1 MSYDPYSL
9 FGQDSAEV
17 EKAPTVS
24 SEPVDYDPN
33 DLFGPEPE
41 APVAAS
47 TAAPTPNVTEQV
59 GIQLPEQRF
68 GTGVNE
74 AALSMLT
81 SAVAQPVSGLVGI
94 GASIMG
100 GSQAGTDAIKA
111 TQEAL
116 TFQPR
121 TEEGREALESVGAF
135 VAPVANAITGAS
147 EFLGG
152 TAESLGAG
160 PVVSTFMYTLPEAA
174 LTVLPAASGIKAAR
188 AAKLE
193 KASEATRVRTELLRT
208 DPDARLST
216 STGANWKLD
225 QSGVA
230 VPNEMGRLLVKKEV
244 ARPSDAALITN
255 SDIPTKTQMRAM
267 TEAFNK
273 TAKGEISATPS
284 QIIGQN
290 AGRALKEVNDAR
302 KKVGQ
307 QLDELV
313 KGEKGGVRVDASPA
327 LGNFYN
333 KLSEMGISTK
343 PNYNTGKFE
352 LDFRGS
358 ELDYKQF
365 AGARKLLE
373 DGFQMT
379 AGGGPMTLS
388 RVHKMKKQLDN
399 LLDAKKLEQGG
410 NLGNVE
416 RELASLRTGLNDAA
430 KSVDG
435 YRELNARYS
444 SLRDSLDSFDSY
456 KPAGMSWDSP
466 KVMNNVGS
474 AMKSAASDTSAMNN
488 MIKSLGDAS
497 KVMQQAG
504 VKPFSV
510 DVYGLA
516 RYNDFLNSQFQ
527 QTLNATAPK
536 AGRAVLNNLTGAA
549 ISGAVGNKFGVANN
563 TVGVLRN
570 AADMA
575 TYNKVLAANRNN
587 QRLVLNALKN

>member
-9 FGQDSAEV
+9 FGQESAEV

-33 DLFGPEPE
+33 ALFGSEPE
-41 APVAAS
+41 APVAAP
-47 TAAPTPNVTEQV
+47 TAAPAPSITEQV
-59 GIQLPEQRF
+59 GIQLPTERA
-68 GTGVNE
+68 GTGTAE
-74 AALSMLT
+74 AALSMLS
-81 SAVAQPVSGLVGI
+81 SAVAQPLSGLVGI
-94 GASIMG
+94 GASLYG
-100 GSQAGTDAIKA
+100 GAEAGAEAVKA

-121 TEEGREALESVGAF
+121 TEAGREAMESVGAF
-135 VAPVANAITGAS
+135 IAPIADAITGTS
-147 EFLGG
+147 EFLGD
-152 TAESLGAG
+152 TAESLGAS
-160 PVVSTFMYTLPEAA
+160 PAVSTFMYTLPEAA
-174 LTVLPAASGIKAAR
+174 LTVLPAGAGVKAAR

-193 KASEATRVRTELLRT
+193 RASEATRVRTEILRT

-230 VPNEMGRLLVKKEV
+230 VPNEAGRLLVKKEV

-255 SDIPTKTQMRAM
+255 SDVVTKSQMRAM

-273 TAKGEISATPS
+273 TAKGEVSASPS

-307 QLDELV
+307 QLDDLV
-313 KGEKGGVRVDASPA
+313 KGPVGNTPVDIKPVMSQFYAELSSRGIKPA
-327 LGNFYN
+327 VD
-333 KLSEMGISTK
+333 M
-343 PNYNTGKFE
+343 NTGKAY

-358 ELDYKQF
+358 ALDFASYKGIQ
-365 AGARKLLE
+365 KLLN

-379 AGGGPMTLS
+379 TYRGKPTLADA
-388 RVHKMKKQLDN
+388 HKMKRALDD

-410 NLGNVE
+410 NLGNIE
-416 RELASLRTGLNDAA
+416 RILADVRTGLNKA
-430 KSVDG
+430 SQQVDG
-435 YRELNARYS
+435 YGELNARYS
-444 SLRDSLDSFDSY
+444 SLRDSLDSFGSY

-466 KVMNNVGS
+466 KVMNNVGA
-474 AMKSAASDTSAMNN
+474 AMKSAASDTAAMNN
-488 MIKSLGDAS
+488 MIESLGQAS
-497 KVMQQAG
+497 RTMQQVGA
-504 VKPFSV
+504 KPFSV

-536 AGRAVLNNLTGAA
+536 VGRAILNNLSGAA

-563 TVGVLRN
+563 SVGLVRN

-575 TYNKVLAANRNN
+575 TYQKVLAANRNS

>member
-24 SEPVDYDPN
+24 SEPIDYDPN
-33 DLFGPEPE
+33 ALFGSEPE
-41 APVAAS
+41 APVAAP
-47 TAAPTPNVTEQV
+47 TAAPAPSITDQV
-59 GIQLPEQRF
+59 GIEIPEQRF
-68 GTGVNE
+68 GTGANE

-81 SAVAQPVSGLVGI
+81 GAVAQPVSGLVGL
-94 GASIMG
+94 GASLFG
-100 GSQAGTDAIKA
+100 GAEAGAEAVKA

-116 TFQPR
+116 TYQPR
-121 TEEGREALESVGAF
+121 TEEGREAMKSVGAF
-135 VAPVANAITGAS
+135 VAPIADAITGTS
-147 EFLGG
+147 EFLGD
-152 TAESLGAG
+152 TAESLGAS
-160 PVVSTFMYTLPEAA
+160 PAVSTFMYTLPEAA
-174 LTVLPAASGIKAAR
+174 LTVLPAGAGVKAAR

-193 KASEATRVRTELLRT
+193 KASEATRVRTEILRT

-230 VPNEMGRLLVKKEV
+230 VPNDMGRLLVKKEV

-255 SDIPTKTQMRAM
+255 SDIATKTQMRAM

-273 TAKGEISATPS
+273 TAKGEVSASPS

-302 KKVGQ
+302 KKVGG

-313 KGEKGGVRVDASPA
+313 KGEKGSVRVDASPA

-333 KLSEMGISTK
+333 KLSEMGIATK

-365 AGARKLLE
+365 AGARSLLE

-379 AGGGPMTLS
+379 TGGGPMTLS

-410 NLGNVE
+410 
-416 RELASLRTGLNDAA
+416 
-430 KSVDG
+430 
-435 YRELNARYS
+435 
-444 SLRDSLDSFDSY
+444 
-456 KPAGMSWDSP
+456 KP
-466 KVMNNVGS
+466 
-474 AMKSAASDTSAMNN
+474 
-488 MIKSLGDAS
+488 
-497 KVMQQAG
+497 
-504 VKPFSV
+504 
-510 DVYGLA
+510 
-516 RYNDFLNSQFQ
+516 R
-527 QTLNATAPK
+527 
-536 AGRAVLNNLTGAA
+536 
-549 ISGAVGNKFGVANN
+549 
-563 TVGVLRN
+563 
-570 AADMA
+570 
-575 TYNKVLAANRNN
+575 
-587 QRLVLNALKN
+587 

>member
-9 FGQDSAEV
+9 FGQESAEV

-33 DLFGPEPE
+33 ALFGSEPE
-41 APVAAS
+41 APVAAP
-47 TAAPTPNVTEQV
+47 TAAPAPSITEQV
-59 GIQLPEQRF
+59 GIQLPTERA
-68 GTGVNE
+68 GTGTAE
-74 AALSMLT
+74 AALSMLS

-94 GASIMG
+94 GASLYG
-100 GSQAGTDAIKA
+100 GAEAGAEAVKA

-121 TEEGREALESVGAF
+121 TEAGRKAMESVGAF
-135 VAPVANAITGAS
+135 VAPIADAITGTS
-147 EFLGG
+147 EFLGD
-152 TAESLGAG
+152 TAESLGAS
-160 PVVSTFMYTLPEAA
+160 PAVSTFMYTLPEAA
-174 LTVLPAASGIKAAR
+174 LTVLPAGAGVKAAR

-193 KASEATRVRTELLRT
+193 KASEATRVRTEILRT

-230 VPNEMGRLLVKKEV
+230 VPNDMGRLLVKKEV

-255 SDIPTKTQMRAM
+255 SDVITKSQMRAM

-273 TAKGEISATPS
+273 TAKGEISASPS

-313 KGEKGGVRVDASPA
+313 KGEVGATRVNASPA
-327 LGNFYN
+327 LGAFYD

-358 ELDYKQF
+358 ALDYKQF
-365 AGARKLLE
+365 AGAQRLLE

-379 AGGGPMTLS
+379 AGGGAMTLS
-388 RVHKMKKQLDN
+388 RVHKMKNQLDN
-399 LLDAKKLEQGG
+399 LLDSKKLEQGG

-416 RELASLRTGLNDAA
+416 RELATLRKNLNDAA
-430 KSVDG
+430 KGVDG
-435 YRELNARYS
+435 YGELNARYS
-444 SLRDSLDSFDSY
+444 SLRDSLDSFNSY

-466 KVMNNVGS
+466 KVMNNVGA
-474 AMKSAASDTSAMNN
+474 AMKSAASDTAAMNN
-488 MIKSLGDAS
+488 MIESLGQAS
-497 KVMQQAG
+497 KTMQQIGA
-504 VKPFSV
+504 KPFSV

-536 AGRAVLNNLTGAA
+536 TGRAILNNLSGAA

-563 TVGVLRN
+563 TVGLVRN
-570 AADMA
+570 SADMA
-575 TYNKVLAANRNN
+575 TYQKILAANRNS

>member
-24 SEPVDYDPN
+24 SEPIDYNPHA
-33 DLFGPEPE
+33 LFDSEPE
-41 APVAAS
+41 APVAAP
-47 TAAPTPNVTEQV
+47 TAAPAPSIANQV
-59 GIQLPEQRF
+59 GIEIPEQRL

-81 SAVAQPVSGLVGI
+81 GAVAQPVSGLVGL
-94 GASIMG
+94 GASLFG
-100 GSQAGTDAIKA
+100 GAEAGAEAVKA

-135 VAPVANAITGAS
+135 VAPVANAITGTS
-147 EFLGG
+147 EFLGD
-152 TAESLGAG
+152 TAESLGAS
-160 PVVSTFMYTLPEAA
+160 PAVSTFMYTLPEAA
-174 LTVLPAASGIKAAR
+174 LTVIPAGAGVKAAR

-216 STGANWKLD
+216 ATGANWKLD
-225 QSGVA
+225 STGVA

-255 SDIPTKTQMRAM
+255 SDIATKTQMRAM

-273 TAKGEISATPS
+273 TAKGEISASPS

-290 AGRALKEVNDAR
+290 AGRALREVNDAR
-302 KKVGQ
+302 KTVGH
-307 QLDELV
+307 QLDALI
-313 KGEKGGVRVDASPA
+313 KGEKGATRVNASPA
-327 LGNFYN
+327 LSNFYN
-333 KLSEMGISTK
+333 KLSEMGIK
-343 PNYNTGKFE
+343 PKNNPNTRKFE
-352 LDFRGS
+352 LNFEGS
-358 ELDYKQF
+358 ALDYKQF

-416 RELASLRTGLNDAA
+416 RELATLRKGLNEAS
-430 KSVDG
+430 KQVEG
-435 YRELNARYS
+435 YAELNARYS
-444 SLRDSLDSFDSY
+444 SLRDSLSSFDTY
-456 KPAGMSWDSP
+456 KPAGMTWDSP

-474 AMKSAASDTSAMNN
+474 AMKSAASDTGAMNN
-488 MIKSLGDAS
+488 MIESLGDAS
-497 KVMQQAG
+497 QVMQQAG

-536 AGRAVLNNLTGAA
+536 AGRAVMNNLSGAA

-563 TVGVLRN
+563 TVGLVRN
-570 AADMA
+570 VADMA
-575 TYNKVLAANRNN
+575 TYNKVLAANKNN